1 MATNLYFPPSGASAP
16 QQMAL
21 PADTDEVVFVQEH
34 LVTGQGF
41 QIVNHSP
48 PVVPVNQMI
57 TPQNSPY
64 MSNSYAN
71 LKQGNQSC
79 NNSSRNFS
87 QLELGSEKSLLG
99 LESGME
105 NFPLNFSPDL
115 IPRQGK
121 GPSGNAIGSIMH
133 SKCQPDFPGSANT
146 ELDLEAVI
154 DSKTINGN
162 FPVLQSDLIP
172 YYWLLLGNKFG
183 LTLKD
188 LYPVPLRFLN
198 LFMNPE
204 SQLYTHIDTAKVRF
218 SCRRCRN
225 GWTSMFGS
233 IIFWFQKYDNHCRV
247 FYHALGQKCAKC
259 LKSDWTLEN
268 ILKIE
273 EPSWYPSE
281 TERVCTFFFFLF
293 F

>member
-1 MATNLYFPPSGASAP
+1 MNFFYFPKACKAFSHFLLRLLTTFHVSSAPIFYGHEAANQNPCMFWVKYEASPVDFGCQLQPTHLVTPLAVPYPGQNVIPFTSHFDEKSLYYIQQQYIPVNHGNLQGEILQQEYMATNLYFPPSGASAP
-16 QQMAL
+16 QQMAS
-21 PADTDEVVFVQEH
+21 PADTDEVVFDQEH

-57 TPQNSPY
+57 TPQNFPY

-79 NNSSRNFS
+79 NNSIRNFS

-133 SKCQPDFPGSANT
+133 SKCQPDFPGTANT

-162 FPVLQSDLIP
+162 FPVLQ
-172 YYWLLLGNKFG
+172 
-183 LTLKD
+183 
-188 LYPVPLRFLN
+188 
-198 LFMNPE
+198 
-204 SQLYTHIDTAKVRF
+204 
-218 SCRRCRN
+218 
-225 GWTSMFGS
+225 
-233 IIFWFQKYDNHCRV
+233 
-247 FYHALGQKCAKC
+247 
-259 LKSDWTLEN
+259 
-268 ILKIE
+268 
-273 EPSWYPSE
+273 
-281 TERVCTFFFFLF
+281 
-293 F
+293 

>member
-1 MATNLYFPPSGASAP
+1 MAS
-16 QQMAL
+16 
-21 PADTDEVVFVQEH
+21 PADTDEVVFIQEH

-79 NNSSRNFS
+79 NNISQNFS

-105 NFPLNFSPDL
+105 NFTLNFSPDL

-133 SKCQPDFPGSANT
+133 FKCQPDFPGTANT

-162 FPVLQSDLIP
+162 FPVLHLERPHFTFIHFNYTVVTGEKDYLAYQSS
-172 YYWLLLGNKFG
+172 YC
-183 LTLKD
+183 
-188 LYPVPLRFLN
+188 
-198 LFMNPE
+198 
-204 SQLYTHIDTAKVRF
+204 Q
-218 SCRRCRN
+218 
-225 GWTSMFGS
+225 
-233 IIFWFQKYDNHCRV
+233 IF
-247 FYHALGQKCAKC
+247 
-259 LKSDWTLEN
+259 
-268 ILKIE
+268 
-273 EPSWYPSE
+273 
-281 TERVCTFFFFLF
+281 TEKKE
-293 F
+293 